1 MKEKDLNKCLDNLII
16 DGLIKEAEQDAI
28 EFAEAMRRTSDGEFE
43 DVVMHDAWA
52 EAADEDIDLA
62 DDFCIQQSKFS
73 SLDMK
78 CPQFAHGEAIDFM
91 SDEPRSPMVSP
102 ASALSAPKRSR
113 LKAFRPW
120 IAAAVAAVAVILIV
134 LVPSINSMN
143 GRLCESALYMSEDY
157 ITAPMGGGFDVS
169 SASPEQIKAELPALE
184 ARYQAALNTV
194 DKPTLQ
200 GEELSEAG
208 WTLAVAYLRLHKKG
222 DAVKVLKELA
232 TREGDTP
239 LGQHSARLL
248 EQLD

>member
-28 EFAEAMRRTSDGEFE
+28 EFAEAMRRTSDAEFE
-43 DVVMHDAWA
+43 DIVMQDAWA
-52 EAADEDIDLA
+52 EAVNDDIDIDEDCSIKHSIS
-62 DDFCIQQSKFS
+62 C
-73 SLDMK
+73 SLEMTR
-78 CPQFAHGEAIDFM
+78 PQFAHGKAIDFM
-91 SDEPRSPMVSP
+91 GNEPFSPIVSSAP
-102 ASALSAPKRSR
+102 APPAPKRSR

-143 GRLCESALYMSEDY
+143 GRLCESALYMSADY

-184 ARYQAALNTV
+184 ARYQGALNTV
-194 DKPTLQ
+194 DKPTPQ
-200 GEELSEAG
+200 SEELSEAG

-232 TREGDTP
+232 KREGDSP
-239 LGQHSARLL
+239 LGRHCARLL

>member
-28 EFAEAMRRTSDGEFE
+28 EFAEAVRSMSDTEFE
-43 DVVMHDAWA
+43 DMVMQDAWA
-52 EAADEDIDLA
+52 DAVNDDNDID
-62 DDFCIQQSKFS
+62 DDCSIKHNKS
-73 SLDMK
+73 
-78 CPQFAHGEAIDFM
+78 CPIEMTRTQFAHGKAIDFWG
-91 SDEPRSPMVSP
+91 DGPLNPMVAPVP
-102 ASALSAPKRSR
+102 AQPAPRRSR

-143 GRLCESALYMSEDY
+143 GRLCESALYMSADY
-157 ITAPMGGGFDVS
+157 ITAPMGSFDVS
-169 SASPEQIKAELPALE
+169 SASPEQIKAALPTLE
-184 ARYQAALNTV
+184 ARYQEALNTV
-194 DKPTLQ
+194 NKPTPQ
-200 GEELSEAG
+200 SEELSDAG

-222 DAVKVLKELA
+222 DAVKVLKELE

-239 LGQHSARLL
+239 LGRHCARLL

>member
-28 EFAEAMRRTSDGEFE
+28 EFAEAVRRTSDAEFE
-43 DVVMHDAWA
+43 DIVMQNAWA
-52 EAADEDIDLA
+52 DAVNDDNDID
-62 DDFCIQQSKFS
+62 DDCSIKYNKSC
-73 SLDMK
+73 SLEMTR
-78 CPQFAHGEAIDFM
+78 PQFAHGKAIDFWG
-91 SDEPRSPMVSP
+91 DGPLSPMVSP
-102 ASALSAPKRSR
+102 APAQPAPRRSR

-143 GRLCESALYMSEDY
+143 GRLCESALYMSADY
-157 ITAPMGGGFDVS
+157 ITAPMGGFDVS
-169 SASPEQIKAELPALE
+169 SASPDQIRTELLALE
-184 ARYQAALNTV
+184 ARYQEALNTV
-194 DKPTLQ
+194 DKSTPQ
-200 GEELSEAG
+200 SEELSEAG

-222 DAVKVLKELA
+222 DAVKVLKELE

-239 LGQHSARLL
+239 LGRHCARLL